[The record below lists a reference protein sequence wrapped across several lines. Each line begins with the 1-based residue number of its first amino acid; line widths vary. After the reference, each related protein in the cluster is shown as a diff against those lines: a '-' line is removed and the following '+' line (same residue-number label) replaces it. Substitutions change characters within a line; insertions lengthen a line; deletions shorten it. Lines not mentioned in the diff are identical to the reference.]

1 MEKFEAL
8 IKKHITFAQDR
19 WLGKKAQMGS
29 PHQKTKVAENP
40 ARCTFHQLLVIAE
53 MLERSP
59 YDVMI
64 EYGLGDTGM
73 SDREKQVVE
82 QFLKHW
88 IPKKNKNGQ
97 DLPQTLTG
105 V

>member
-19 WLGKKAQMGS
+19 WLGQKAQMGS
-29 PHQKTKVAENP
+29 PHKKTKVAENP

-64 EYGLGDTGM
+64 EYGLGETGM
-73 SDREKQVVE
+73 SDREKYVVE
-82 QFLKHW
+82 HFLKTW
-88 IPKKNKNGQ
+88 TPKKKTNGTAV
-97 DLPQTLTG
+97 PQTLTG